1 MTVKASGQ
9 SALILAS
16 GLLVCFFA
24 PALAAGLSNAEPNS
38 ASESALSPVT
48 PIEAPIQPTMQRAPP
63 LKSLAH
69 AKSGKVAMK
78 SSLSKKA
85 ISAANGQDSSAM
97 PPSVANANAE
107 LTSRLP
113 VYNATGLAARANQ
126 LIPHSAAAP
135 IVSPDQLNDL
145 DRVLQASSPPAT
157 TVTMA
162 TTDAAAAPAAPIASS
177 DDAASN
183 GDRGSLVGEIF
194 IGIGVLLTLG
204 TVVRMFMA

>member
-1 MTVKASGQ
+1 MMVKASGQ
-9 SALILAS
+9 SALILAT
-16 GLLVCFFA
+16 GLLVCFFG

-38 ASESALSPVT
+38 ASESARSPVS
-48 PIEAPIQPTMQRAPP
+48 PIEVPVLPTVQRALP

-69 AKSGKVAMK
+69 AKSSKVALK

-85 ISAANGQDSSAM
+85 ISAANRRGSSAM

-107 LTSRLP
+107 LTSTLP
-113 VYNATGLAARANQ
+113 VDNATALAARANQ

-145 DRVLQASSPPAT
+145 DRVLQGSSPPAT

-162 TTDAAAAPAAPIASS
+162 TADAAAAPIASS
-177 DDAASN
+177 DDATSN

-204 TVVRMFMA
+204 SVVRMFMA